1 MSWNWDAPSGVFK
14 DHFLSAKIREAAV
27 ADSHFM
33 RFLTPE
39 RGYGKGKGGTVN
51 ITRFGN
57 LPLATTVTEQDRLP
71 EGKPPIT
78 MQTLDVDEWGFKVK
92 MTELEENLTHFN
104 LRNPTQRALRDQMR
118 LTMDKMA
125 ADALKTTVIKAIGT
139 ATGVVTFDTDGT
151 PSSEAAVNMD
161 IGHLA
166 TMYDYLRGTQKSPA
180 FKNGRY
186 IGILSTKA
194 ARGLKGDSTFREWFS
209 RTGDK
214 KTHVTGLLSNIEGFD
229 LFETNHFDALDNTIG
244 ASNTA
249 TGEAVFFG
257 EDAAFLAVVD
267 EPELRMGAPEDL
279 GRFRDIGWVGTIQA
293 GLVWDSIAQ
302 SRVIHWTSS

>member
-125 ADALKTTVIKAIGT
+125 ADALKATVIKATST
-139 ATGVVTFDTDGT
+139 AAGVTTFATTGT
-151 PSSEAAVNMD
+151 PAEETTVNLD
-161 IGHLA
+161 GGHLA
-166 TMYDYLRGTQKSPA
+166 D
-180 FKNGRY
+180 N
-186 IGILSTKA
+186 
-194 ARGLKGDSTFREWFS
+194 
-209 RTGDK
+209 
-214 KTHVTGLLSNIEGFD
+214 
-229 LFETNHFDALDNTIG
+229 FDALDNTIG
-244 ASNTA
+244 SSNTA

-302 SRVIHWTSS
+302 SRVVHWTST

>member
-1 MSWNWDAPSGVFK
+1 MSWEWDAPSGVYK

-33 RFLTPE
+33 RFVTPE

-51 ITRFGN
+51 ITRFGE

-71 EGKPPIT
+71 EGKPPTT

-92 MTELEENLTHFN
+92 MTELEENLTHFD
-104 LRNPTQRALRDQMR
+104 LRNPTQRALKNQMR
-118 LTMDKMA
+118 LTMDKMV
-125 ADALKTTVIKAIGT
+125 ADAFKTTPIVAHSTTQGT
-139 ATGVVTFDTDGT
+139 AIIDTDGT
-151 PSSEAAVNMD
+151 PDAASTKNLD
-161 IGHLA
+161 AGCLQDL
-166 TMYDYLRGTQKSPA
+166 YDYLRGDLKCPA

-186 IGILSTKA
+186 VGILSTKA
-194 ARGLKGDSTFREWFS
+194 ARGIKQDDDFQIWFS

-244 ASNTA
+244 TSDA

-257 EDAAFLAVVD
+257 DDAAFLAVVD
-267 EPELRMGAPEDL
+267 QPELRMGAPEDL
-279 GRFRDIGWVGTIQA
+279 GRFRDIGWVGTIAA
-293 GLVWDSIAQ
+293 GLVWDVAASARSIF
-302 SRVIHWTSS
+302 WTSA